1 MRRTP
6 WFERRFQ
13 PIDDNGRLPGILER
27 LDGTP
32 ARVVALLQTR
42 GAAGAAPP
50 GWSAAQELGH
60 LIDLEP
66 LWLARVHD
74 IVDGRQELTVADLS
88 NRATHE
94 GGHDRWPLD
103 VLAGRF
109 EAARKR
115 LVAALRALTPSDLD
129 LAARHPRLGTPMRVV
144 DLAYFVAEHDDHH
157 LVRLREL
164 LGGGYALGVGE
175 SPGQGQGDGAQF

>member
-6 WFERRFQ
+6 WFERRFL
-13 PIDDNGRLPGILER
+13 PIDDNGLLPGILER

-32 ARVVALLQTR
+32 ARVAVLLQMRVAT
-42 GAAGAAPP
+42 AGARP
-50 GWSAAQELGH
+50 GWSPAQELGH
-60 LIDLEP
+60 LVDLEP

-74 IVDGRQELTVADLS
+74 IAAGRTELTVADLT

-94 GGHDRWPLD
+94 GDHDRWPLD

-109 EAARKR
+109 DAARAR
-115 LVAALRALTPSDLD
+115 LVAALRALTSADLD
-129 LAARHPRLGTPMRVV
+129 RAARHPRLGTPMRAI

-157 LVRLREL
+157 LARLREL
-164 LGGGYALGVGE
+164 LT
-175 SPGQGQGDGAQF
+175 DGPHHD